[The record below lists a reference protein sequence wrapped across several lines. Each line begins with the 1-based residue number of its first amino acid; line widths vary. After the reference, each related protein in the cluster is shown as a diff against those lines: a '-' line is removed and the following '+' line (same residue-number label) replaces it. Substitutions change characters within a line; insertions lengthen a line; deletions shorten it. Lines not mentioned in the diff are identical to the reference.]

1 MKLILLRTLSLF
13 ESVNF
18 ISVFAYLTYILKRGL
33 YENVKKKQ
41 LLNRNLTVLNT
52 FLKILNFYCLVFTY
66 RRIFEI

>member
-18 ISVFAYLTYILKRGL
+18 ISVFAYLRYILKRGL
-33 YENVKKKQ
+33 YENVKKQQ

-52 FLKILNFYCLVFTY
+52 FLKICCLVFTY